1 MPDEM
6 CHIFIF
12 FSYENAGYAK
22 TNDRKH
28 PKNMEN
34 RFTVSDK
41 ISFEIRPTD
50 GLEVIMEKNM
60 TNGEIPLG
68 LGMAF
73 AQNTA
78 AMERFAAMS
87 EQERQNIISMA
98 QNVGS
103 KAEMAAFVQKIA
115 DGHAANS

>member
-1 MPDEM
+1 MD
-6 CHIFIF
+6 
-12 FSYENAGYAK
+12 G
-22 TNDRKH
+22 
-28 PKNMEN
+28 ME
-34 RFTVSDK
+34 
-41 ISFEIRPTD
+41 
-50 GLEVIMEKNM
+50 GIMEKNM

-73 AQNTA
+73 AQNTS

-98 QNVGS
+98 QNIGS

>member
-1 MPDEM
+1 MDWNGGYHGKEYDERRN
-6 CHIFIF
+6 
-12 FSYENAGYAK
+12 SA
-22 TNDRKH
+22 
-28 PKNMEN
+28 
-34 RFTVSDK
+34 
-41 ISFEIRPTD
+41 RP
-50 GLEVIMEKNM
+50 LE
-60 TNGEIPLG
+60 
-68 LGMAF
+68 AF